1 MSFLY
6 SHILSVYEDDGTKGQ
21 LFLSGV
27 GMLGKGELL
36 GVLGIKAVLTVMD
49 PWACSHYKVLEK
61 A

>member
-1 MSFLY
+1 MSFPY
-6 SHILSVYEDDGTKGQ
+6 SHILSVNEGEDTKGQ

-27 GMLGKGELL
+27 GMLAKGELL
-36 GVLGIKAVLTVMD
+36 TALGIGAVLTVMD